1 MPKVRKGPTHKCRDG
16 VSCHHT
22 IKDLNPRSQVV
33 KSSEMTVIRAL
44 AIIKLWDEEI
54 HRDRDFGWNDWTDIK
69 PSKYFKILGERAYSV
84 DAILIE
90 MFKRYKDGTLHRQ
103 TLDLYETLP
112 DGIWKQSRK
121 DTPKRKLE
129 LKGRRDGIDAIRE
142 KLGR

>member
-1 MPKVRKGPTHKCRDG
+1 M
-16 VSCHHT
+16 
-22 IKDLNPRSQVV
+22 